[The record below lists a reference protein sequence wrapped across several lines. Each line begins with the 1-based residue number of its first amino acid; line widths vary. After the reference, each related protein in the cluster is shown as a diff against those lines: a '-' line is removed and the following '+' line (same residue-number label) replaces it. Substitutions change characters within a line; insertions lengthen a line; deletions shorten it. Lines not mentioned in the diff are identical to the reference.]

1 MKSHGFNSERS
12 EESTAEP
19 QLQLRAKR
27 GVNRRAAASTPSEAR
42 SQPWSRSFNSER
54 SKESTD
60 EPQLQLRAKRG
71 VNRGAGKL
79 FLAAPRLIPRYA
91 RNEKPWLQLRAKRG
105 VNRRA
110 AASTPSEARSQPKSR
125 SFNSER
131 SEESTEEPPL
141 QIQVN

>member
-42 SQPWSRSFNSER
+42 SQPTSPSFNSAR
-54 SKESTD
+54 SEESTD

-91 RNEKPWLQLRAKRG
+91 RNEKPWIQLRAKRG

-110 AASTPSEARSQPKSR
+110 ANVFLAAPRLI
-125 SFNSER
+125 
-131 SEESTEEPPL
+131 PPL
-141 QIQVN
+141 RSAQGSE